1 MKKMTKEE
9 CLKALNNLSRYA
21 NIGRAKHGA
30 GGCVVDN
37 FVSNNEAVIYNL
49 ICGNFDNP
57 PLEFEELKEKT
68 WYWHNPSKSWIYLFK
83 PLNWEP
89 EKGLRYAERI
99 IDRSAE
105 GYYMPFKTG
114 TLFRKQV
121 EE

>member
-1 MKKMTKEE
+1 MNKKE
-9 CLKALNNLSRYA
+9 CERAYADLEVCREVMRESIERNGEIINPVSSFDKAMVMFAR
-21 NIGRAKHGA
+21 
-30 GGCVVDN
+30 
-37 FVSNNEAVIYNL
+37 L
-49 ICGNFDNP
+49 IEDHFDNP
-57 PLEFEELKEKT
+57 PLKFEELKEKT

-99 IDRSAE
+99 IDHSAE
-105 GYYMPFKTG
+105 GCYMPFKTG

>member
-1 MKKMTKEE
+1 MNREE
-9 CLKALNNLSRYA
+9 CLEALNYFYEEVSIDEYNTKLDDKNYQILEKL
-21 NIGRAKHGA
+21 IGEH
-30 GGCVVDN
+30 
-37 FVSNNEAVIYNL
+37 L
-49 ICGNFDNP
+49 DNP
-57 PLEFEELKEKT
+57 PLKFEELKEKT

-99 IDRSAE
+99 IDHSAD
-105 GYYMPFKTG
+105 GYYMSFKTG

>member
-1 MKKMTKEE
+1 MTKEE

-21 NIGRAKHGA
+21 NIGRTKHGP

-37 FVSNNEAVIYNL
+37 FVSNNESVIYNL
-49 ICGNFDNP
+49 ICDHFDNP

-99 IDRSAE
+99 IDHSAE
-105 GYYMPFKTG
+105 GYYMPFKTR